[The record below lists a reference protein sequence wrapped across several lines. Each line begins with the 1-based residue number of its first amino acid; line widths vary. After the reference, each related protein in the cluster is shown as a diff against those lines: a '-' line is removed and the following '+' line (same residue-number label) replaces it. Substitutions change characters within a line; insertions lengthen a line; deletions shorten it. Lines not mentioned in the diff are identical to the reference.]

1 MKKRKAKQAWIET
14 AILLVIAAGVCLIQ
28 QVTGCWLDVRYEP
41 LLFGLILGLYW
52 LLRSVFRRFWT
63 QQR

>member
-1 MKKRKAKQAWIET
+1 MKKWKAKQAWIET
-14 AILLVIAAGVCLIQ
+14 AIFLVIAAGVFLIQ

-52 LLRSVFRRFWT
+52 LVRSVLRRFWT

>member
-1 MKKRKAKQAWIET
+1 MKKWKAKQAWIET
-14 AILLVIAAGVCLIQ
+14 AILLVILAGVFLIQ

-41 LLFGLILGLYW
+41 LLYW